1 MKEKMKKDC
10 DIIQKSQEK
19 YQNLVQ
25 SITDIN

>member
-1 MKEKMKKDC
+1 MKEQMKKDS